1 MRKLIILSLALCLLI
16 TGCKQKPLVH
26 PTFFYWKTIYQDKKN
41 ETEYLNR
48 FKSNSLYVRIMDVDV
63 DPNTLMPVPVSPI
76 EFKDNLPTGV
86 AIIPVVYL
94 VNNVFNDIDSAQINV
109 LASRI
114 VNFVEAK
121 VKQAGKKSYAELQI
135 DCDWTKSTKKKYF
148 AFLRQL
154 KENPLLKE
162 KLVSVTLRL
171 HQVRNISSSG
181 IPPVN
186 KALLMCYNMGNLRK
200 FGEQNSIISLQE
212 MNIYL
217 KDHLENYP
225 LKLDVALPIFNWAVV
240 FRNQQYAGLSKRIN
254 KHLLSDKKVFKQRGA
269 SLLFELLKDLP
280 EAGLKK
286 DDLIRWEEVSVD
298 DLLASSNFLS
308 RYLKPAE
315 RNLVFYH
322 LDIDLL
328 KQYSYDNLQ
337 KVIADF

>member
-1 MRKLIILSLALCLLI
+1 MKKTTIFLLCVLLLLI
-16 TGCKQKPLVH
+16 GCKQKSVVH
-26 PTFFYWKTIYQDKKN
+26 PTFFYWKTIYQDKKV
-41 ETEYLNR
+41 ETDYLNR

-63 DPNTLMPVPVSPI
+63 DPNTLIPAPVSPI
-76 EFKDNLPTGV
+76 EFKDRLPKDV

-94 VNNVFNDIDSAQINV
+94 VNNVFNDIDSAQINL
-109 LASRI
+109 LATRI

-121 VKQAGKKSYAELQI
+121 VKQAGKTSYAELQI
-135 DCDWTKSTKKKYF
+135 DCDWTKSTRKKYF
-148 AFLRQL
+148 AFLRRL

-171 HQVRNISSSG
+171 HQVKNITSSG

-200 FGEQNSIISLQE
+200 YGEQNSIISLEE
-212 MNIYL
+212 MDTYL

-240 FRNQQYAGLSKRIN
+240 FRNQQYTGLSKRIT
-254 KHLLSDKKVFKQRGA
+254 KHLLLDNKIFKQRGT
-269 SLLFELLKDLP
+269 SLLFQLLKDLP

-286 DDLIRWEEVSVD
+286 DDVIRWEEVSD
-298 DLLASSNFLS
+298 NDLLASSNFLS
-308 RYLKPAE
+308 RYLKTAE

-328 KQYSYDNLQ
+328 KQYSYDSLQ
-337 KVIADF
+337 KVIANF